1 MKTLNIALAAAL
13 LATGGAASAQAVNDI
28 QCIVVAN
35 AFASQAKDAN
45 AQKVAEAAVFFYLGR
60 IGNLTSAQLKTQ
72 LDAQTKTLNQ
82 QNAGPT
88 MQRCAAGVQSKV
100 QLLQGAA
107 PTAPAKPAATPATK
121 PSSTGR

>member
-1 MKTLNIALAAAL
+1 MKSLNIALAAAL
-13 LATGGAASAQAVNDI
+13 LASGGAATAQSSTDL
-28 QCIVVAN
+28 QCLVVAN
-35 AFASQAKDAN
+35 AFAGQAKDAN

-60 IGNLTSAQLKTQ
+60 IGNLTPAQLKVQ

-88 MQRCAAGVQSKV
+88 MQKCAAGVQSKV

-107 PTAPAKPAATPATK
+107 PAQAAKPAAAK
-121 PSSTGR
+121 PSPTGR

>member
-1 MKTLNIALAAAL
+1 MKAFGFTLAAAL
-13 LATGGAASAQAVNDI
+13 LATGGAASAQSSADL

-60 IGNLTSAQLKTQ
+60 IGNLTSAQLKAQ

-88 MQRCAAGVQSKV
+88 MQKCANGVQSKV
-100 QLLQGAA
+100 QLLQSAA
-107 PTAPAKPAATPATK
+107 PPAPAAAAKPATK
-121 PSSTGR
+121 PTATGR

>member
-13 LATGGAASAQAVNDI
+13 LATGGAASAQSATDL

-60 IGNLTSAQLKTQ
+60 IGNVSSAQLKSQ

-100 QLLQGAA
+100 QLLQAAA
-107 PTAPAKPAATPATK
+107 PPAPAAAARPAAK